1 MLADLG
7 SKANSI
13 LQEVNPRA
21 SIASWAMRWVKSLQ
35 RVQVILSGMSDTVQ
49 LEDNI
54 NSISLEN
61 DVSFEEKELI
71 TKAAFIVRSNT
82 AVACT
87 KCRYC
92 TPHCPMQLNIP
103 YLLSQ
108 YNDAKIG
115 GLWRLGNLASV
126 VGDKLPLSCISCGSC
141 ASHCPQSFDIPSY
154 MAELSEMLLQ
164 I

>member
-35 RVQVILSGMSDTVQ
+35 RVQVILSGMSYTVQ

-92 TPHCPMQLNIP
+92 TPHCPMPVIVRKV
-103 YLLSQ
+103 S
-108 YNDAKIG
+108 IFRHT
-115 GLWRLGNLASV
+115 W
-126 VGDKLPLSCISCGSC
+126 
-141 ASHCPQSFDIPSY
+141 QSFQKCFYKSKI
-154 MAELSEMLLQ
+154 
-164 I
+164 